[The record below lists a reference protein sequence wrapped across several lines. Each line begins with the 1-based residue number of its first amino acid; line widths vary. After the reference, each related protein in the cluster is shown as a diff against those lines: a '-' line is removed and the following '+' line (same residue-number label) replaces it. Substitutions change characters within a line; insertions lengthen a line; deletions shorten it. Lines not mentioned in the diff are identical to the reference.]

1 MNLNRN
7 VMNQLVFMD
16 RTLFITIKSEN
27 PRPSNKKFTLKNR
40 ERGTEKKRRCGGKKV
55 MTCAYT

>member
-27 PRPSNKKFTLKNR
+27 PRPSNKN
-40 ERGTEKKRRCGGKKV
+40 V
-55 MTCAYT
+55 H

>member
-16 RTLFITIKSEN
+16 RTLFITIKSEK
-27 PRPSNKKFTLKNR
+27 PRPAIKN
-40 ERGTEKKRRCGGKKV
+40 V
-55 MTCAYT
+55 H

>member
-16 RTLFITIKSEN
+16 RTLFITIKSEK
-27 PRPSNKKFTLKNR
+27 PRPGNKKCTLKNKAGK
-40 ERGTEKKRRCGGKKV
+40 RGRKKV